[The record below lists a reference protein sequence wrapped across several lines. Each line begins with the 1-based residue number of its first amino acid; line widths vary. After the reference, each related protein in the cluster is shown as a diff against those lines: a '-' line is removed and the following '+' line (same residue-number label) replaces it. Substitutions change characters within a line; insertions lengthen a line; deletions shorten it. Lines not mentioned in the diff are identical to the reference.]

1 MTTHNYSAGMASD
14 AFDGLAWQEPPS
26 QNQMPIRA
34 TEMVSGS
41 GAPRVCDMCMLKKR
55 KCNRKRPICSRCLED
70 NLICIYSSSKKK
82 PGPAKGSQRK
92 KPKVSHAQTP
102 NVPTGKC

>member
-1 MTTHNYSAGMASD
+1 LNPIALSSPAGKLAVSMTTHNYSAGMASD

-41 GAPRVCDMCMLKKR
+41 GAPRVCDMCML
-55 KCNRKRPICSRCLED
+55 CDLSNPS
-70 NLICIYSSSKKK
+70 
-82 PGPAKGSQRK
+82 
-92 KPKVSHAQTP
+92 
-102 NVPTGKC
+102 